1 MHKVFARTTWSAL
14 LAAAISTAKR
24 RALTMRVTAP
34 LAAALLSAAVA
45 HAGGDWPDGPN
56 KRFFESLQRPDN
68 YKRPDQD
75 EHIKSC
81 CGAGDIV
88 KTQFRVVP
96 AADSSKH
103 PQDAWFAWLKGKW
116 VRIPP
121 EKVVPDYAPDGQAYL
136 FIMQVDSEQSDF
148 GPHASDIIICF
159 VRPKGGL

>member
-45 HAGGDWPDGPN
+45 HAGDAWPDGPN

-81 CGAGDIV
+81 CDTGDVV
-88 KTQFRVVP
+88 KTKFKVEASNSAYP
-96 AADSSKH
+96 EDS
-103 PQDAWFAWLKGKW
+103 WFAWEALINAAM
-116 VRIPP
+116 RSF
-121 EKVVPDYAPDGQAYL
+121 AA
-136 FIMQVDSEQSDF
+136 
-148 GPHASDIIICF
+148 
-159 VRPKGGL
+159 

>member
-1 MHKVFARTTWSAL
+1 LWAIASHYPSILAPIALEADVHKVFARTTWSA
-14 LAAAISTAKR
+14 
-24 RALTMRVTAP
+24 

-45 HAGGDWPDGPN
+45 HAGDAWPDGPN

-68 YKRPDQD
+68 YKRPYQD

-103 PQDAWFAWLKGKW
+103 PQDAWVAWHKGKW
-116 VRIPP
+116 VRIPS
-121 EKVVPDYAPDGQAYL
+121 EKIVPDYAPDGQADL

-148 GPHASDIIICF
+148 GPHASDVIICF